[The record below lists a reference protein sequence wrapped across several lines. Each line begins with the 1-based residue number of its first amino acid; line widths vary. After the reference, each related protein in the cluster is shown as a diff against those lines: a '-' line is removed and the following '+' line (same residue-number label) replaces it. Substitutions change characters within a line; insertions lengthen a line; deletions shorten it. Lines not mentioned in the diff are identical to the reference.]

1 MAEELCR
8 LFAEDKSVDMTPILR
23 RSKEAARLGFV
34 VFFDFNGLPAFLVP
48 VPGTYVPLKISNW
61 QFSKKNFLMYRN
73 VITKLPPGVDFT
85 LYPEILNSGPRIKD
99 TGSIVFDAAY

>member
-48 VPGTYVPLKISNW
+48 GTYVSLKISNW
-61 QFSKKNFLMYRN
+61 QFSKK
-73 VITKLPPGVDFT
+73 KL
-85 LYPEILNSGPRIKD
+85 
-99 TGSIVFDAAY
+99 FDVP